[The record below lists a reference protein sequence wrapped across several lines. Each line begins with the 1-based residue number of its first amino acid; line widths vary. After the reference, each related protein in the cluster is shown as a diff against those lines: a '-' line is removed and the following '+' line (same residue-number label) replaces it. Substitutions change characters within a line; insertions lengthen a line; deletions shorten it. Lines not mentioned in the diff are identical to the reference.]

1 MLKLVGMV
9 SNDNYSY
16 LVFLNT
22 FLSLTCG
29 HVKIGMY
36 DKERLLISRHSLL
49 NTLLSLAS
57 VHFEMGRYGSETP
70 INHTLHIE
78 IQFYSYSLELLKL
91 EGIVWNAY

>member
-36 DKERLLISRHSLL
+36 DKERLLI
-49 NTLLSLAS
+49 
-57 VHFEMGRYGSETP
+57 TP
-70 INHTLHIE
+70 FTSKYFVIPSQCTFWDG
-78 IQFYSYSLELLKL
+78 Q
-91 EGIVWNAY
+91 VRVRNAY